1 MSITKNRKYLKK
13 LTSFFYFGI
22 VIFIGI
28 STSGCISVINND
40 VKKEI
45 TEPEPARF
53 EIIEEFRMFDNSNRH
68 SYASK
73 VIRDREKP
81 ENCYFFI
88 RYGGGNG
95 GVTMTKTECPK

>member
-13 LTSFFYFGI
+13 LTAFFYFGI
-22 VIFIGI
+22 VIFFGI
-28 STSGCISVINND
+28 SASGCISVINND
-40 VKKEI
+40 AKKEI
-45 TEPEPARF
+45 AEPEPVRF
-53 EIIEEFRMFDNSNRH
+53 EIIEEFRMFDNSN
-68 SYASK
+68 YTSK

-95 GVTMTKTECPK
+95 GVAMTKTECPK